1 MRFRGRHDDHS
12 IGCLAVLLA
21 ASSDSGDCGNV
32 GLYRRCCGPQNG
44 YLRRDIGSLYAVAYQ
59 LGRPWHLCQSLDT
72 LGSEGQYAPCRF
84 SGHAADA
91 FRRRGWLILRQRER
105 RHLEYELHQS
115 QCLRT
120 WYSGFRECARYAQCQ
135 CRWHTGSDDG
145 DSGRGLP
152 TGDTGLARY
161 LAVAAIGY
169 PMDNRGR
176 DEPGTLCRLF
186 VYRPVLLDGA
196 WNDGGPFDARS
207 LLPVYVGLIYML
219 THEMGLSWV

>member
-44 YLRRDIGSLYAVAYQ
+44 YLRRDISSLYAVAYQ
-59 LGRPWHLCQSLDT
+59 LGRPWHL
-72 LGSEGQYAPCRF
+72 
-84 SGHAADA
+84 
-91 FRRRGWLILRQRER
+91 
-105 RHLEYELHQS
+105 
-115 QCLRT
+115 
-120 WYSGFRECARYAQCQ
+120 CQ